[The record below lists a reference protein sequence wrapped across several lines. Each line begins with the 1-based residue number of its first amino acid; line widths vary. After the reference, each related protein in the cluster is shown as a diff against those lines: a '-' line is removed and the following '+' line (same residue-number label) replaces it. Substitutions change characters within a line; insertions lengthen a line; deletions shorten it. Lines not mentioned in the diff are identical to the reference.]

1 MKRDGFISTAMA
13 YTFLLIFAFLLLTL
27 IEFYNNN
34 ISLNR
39 KIVNASKDNLFYNY
53 TYFEAGTCTEY
64 VVPSIGRYKIELWGA
79 DGGSAN
85 SGLVSGGRGAY
96 TSGIINLFP
105 NDVLYFCVGKTS
117 TDTTGG
123 YNGGG
128 NGEGLS
134 SGGGGSTDVRLVKDD
149 VNSRIMVAGGG
160 GGASYA
166 SSISYGLGGHAG
178 GLTGISGFNL
188 MTSNTSECTS
198 LAGGQ
203 TSGSAFL
210 TGGNGTN
217 NAAGGGGGYWGG
229 AGSTSTT
236 CGAAGGSS
244 YISGYLGSVAI
255 TLNANNKAKCTLI
268 NAAKDINC
276 SLHYSNKYFVNTI
289 MVDGS
294 GNSGADSMPNIV
306 YKTESS
312 AVLGDGSARI
322 SRVISLEDDVSEA
335 CETAVAF
342 ETDSWETIACNARN
356 GNTSA
361 YNVGDTREI
370 TLEGYGTHTLRIAN
384 TSTPDECKTEGFS
397 QTACGFVLEF
407 ADIIAKYNIN
417 STATNKGGWPASAIY
432 KFIKGTD
439 DTTYS
444 AYTTDSSTKTTV
456 KSVYMSLP
464 EDLRNVIIDTTV
476 VSGHGKNET
485 TNFTSTDKLYLLSTA
500 EIWAQ
505 GTTKTIDYDTARDVT
520 RQLDYYSNQKVT
532 ADSYSAAIK
541 MYNGSA
547 TYWWLRTARSISDNI
562 FYPVTNSGSQSGNRA
577 TLENGVSVAFRIG

>member
-39 KIVNASKDNLFYNY
+39 KIVNVSKDNLFYNY

-64 VVPSIGRYKIELWGA
+64 VAPAIGRYKIELWGA

-96 TSGIINLFP
+96 TSGIINLFS

-166 SSISYGLGGHAG
+166 NSISYGLGGHAG

-244 YISGYLGSVAI
+244 YISGHLGSVAI
-255 TLNANNKAKCTLI
+255 TLNANHKAKCSLV

-289 MVDGS
+289 MVDGG
-294 GNSGADSMPNIV
+294 GNSDTATMPTVAYKDSTSV
-306 YKTESS
+306 
-312 AVLGDGSARI
+312 VLGDGSARI
-322 SRVISLEDDVSEA
+322 SRVISLEEVASDTDIA
-335 CETAVAF
+335 CEPAVAF
-342 ETDSWETIACNARN
+342 GTDSWETISCNIKN
-356 GNTSA
+356 GNISK
-361 YNVGDTREI
+361 YKVGDI
-370 TLEGYGTHTLRIAN
+370 KAVTLEGYGTHQVRIAN
-384 TSTPDECKTEGFS
+384 ISTPEECNNEGFS
-397 QTACGFVLEF
+397 QSACGFVLEF
-407 ADIIAKYNIN
+407 TDILAKYAMNTKKTNI
-417 STATNKGGWPASAIY
+417 GGWPASDLY
-432 KFIKGTD
+432 KFVNGTD
-439 DTTYS
+439 NTTYL
-444 AYTTDSSTKTTV
+444 AYTTNTKTKSSV
-456 KSVYMSLP
+456 KSIYMSLP
-464 EDLRNVIIDTTV
+464 EDLRNIIIDTTV
-476 VSGHGKNET
+476 VSGHGPSDKN
-485 TNFTSTDKLYLLSTA
+485 NFASTDKLYLLDGK
-500 EIWAQ
+500 ELY
-505 GTTKTIDYDTARDVT
+505 GTTYTEKWETAKGSE
-520 RQLDYYSNQKVT
+520 RQLDYYLAVGSTTSNKTKIVKQYNSANLDWWIRT
-532 ADSYSAAIK
+532 ADSGS
-541 MYNGSA
+541 NGYFFRVGSG
-547 TYWWLRTARSISDNI
+547 R
-562 FYPVTNSGSQSGNRA
+562 NSTSNV
-577 TLENGVSVAFRIG
+577 LYGVSVAFRIG

>member
-1 MKRDGFISTAMA
+1 MA
-13 YTFLLIFAFLLLTL
+13 YTFLIVFAFLLLAL
-27 IEFYNNN
+27 IKSYNNN

-39 KIVNASKDNLFYNY
+39 EIVDRAKDDLVYNY
-53 TYFEAGTCTEY
+53 TYFDAGACTLY
-64 VVPSIGRYKIELWGA
+64 TVPATGRYRIELWGA

-96 TSGIINLFP
+96 TSGIINLFS

-255 TLNANNKAKCTLI
+255 TLNTNNKAKCTLI

-322 SRVISLEDDVSEA
+322 SRVISLEDED
-335 CETAVAF
+335 
-342 ETDSWETIACNARN
+342 R
-356 GNTSA
+356 
-361 YNVGDTREI
+361 
-370 TLEGYGTHTLRIAN
+370 
-384 TSTPDECKTEGFS
+384 
-397 QTACGFVLEF
+397 
-407 ADIIAKYNIN
+407 
-417 STATNKGGWPASAIY
+417 
-432 KFIKGTD
+432 
-439 DTTYS
+439 
-444 AYTTDSSTKTTV
+444 
-456 KSVYMSLP
+456 KSV
-464 EDLRNVIIDTTV
+464 V
-476 VSGHGKNET
+476 
-485 TNFTSTDKLYLLSTA
+485 
-500 EIWAQ
+500 
-505 GTTKTIDYDTARDVT
+505 
-520 RQLDYYSNQKVT
+520 
-532 ADSYSAAIK
+532 
-541 MYNGSA
+541 
-547 TYWWLRTARSISDNI
+547 
-562 FYPVTNSGSQSGNRA
+562 
-577 TLENGVSVAFRIG
+577 